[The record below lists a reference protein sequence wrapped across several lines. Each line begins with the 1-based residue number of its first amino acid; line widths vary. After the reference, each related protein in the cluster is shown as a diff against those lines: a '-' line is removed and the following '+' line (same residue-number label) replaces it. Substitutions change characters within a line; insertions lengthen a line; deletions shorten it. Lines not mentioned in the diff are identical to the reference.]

1 VGDDELVDRIIGAL
15 TMKNYV
21 LGLAALGAFG
31 LGLAGCGGSNGSL
44 PTFNAAGLA
53 TPLPT
58 NPPASAAS
66 YVQIELLSRPAV
78 KEVFENFNDHKITN
92 AVEPYA
98 GSPADPLQAEIKA
111 IENTVRPPAGN
122 ANFGAALQS
131 ILYPNE
137 YIVDLSDTTDKAS
150 YLGVETGGATGGKFG
165 GRDPGDDVIAISLGA
180 AFGNTLVKL
189 GVQPEDNEENACI
202 AAENV
207 LQSPAQARTNTFPYL
222 AGPH

>member
-1 VGDDELVDRIIGAL
+1 MNKYLI
-15 TMKNYV
+15 
-21 LGLAALGAFG
+21 GLAIAACGVAA
-31 LGLAGCGGSNGSL
+31 AGCSSSGSTPNPAIIPGG
-44 PTFNAAGLA
+44 GLA

-58 NPPASAAS
+58 NPPASSTS

-78 KEVFENFNDHKITN
+78 KEAFENFNDHKTTN

-98 GSPADPLQAEIKA
+98 GTPADPLKAEIKA
-111 IENTVRPPAGN
+111 TEDTVRPPSGA
-122 ANFGAALQS
+122 ADYGAALQS
-131 ILYPNE
+131 VLYPNV
-137 YIVDLSDTTDKAS
+137 YIVDLSDTADKAS

-165 GRDPGDDVIAISLGA
+165 GRDPNDDVIAISLGA
-180 AFGNTLVKL
+180 AFGNTLAKL

-207 LQSPAQARTNTFPYL
+207 AQNPTQMKTSTFPYL

>member
-1 VGDDELVDRIIGAL
+1 ML
-15 TMKNYV
+15 KYV
-21 LGLAALGAFG
+21 LCLAALGALG
-31 LGLAGCGGSNGSL
+31 LGVAGCNSSNSAV
-44 PTFNAAGLA
+44 PTGTAAGLA

-58 NPPASAAS
+58 NPPASAAT

-78 KEVFENFNDHKITN
+78 KEVFENFNDHKVTN

-111 IENTVRPPAGN
+111 TENTVRPPAGN

-131 ILYPNE
+131 VLYPNV

-165 GRDPGDDVIAISLGA
+165 GRDPGDDVIGISLGA
-180 AFGNTLVKL
+180 AFGSTLVKL

-202 AAENV
+202 SAENV
-207 LQSPAQARTNTFPYL
+207 TQSPSQARTGTFPYL

>member
-1 VGDDELVDRIIGAL
+1 ML
-15 TMKNYV
+15 KYV
-21 LGLAALGAFG
+21 FGLAALGALG
-31 LGLAGCGGSNGSL
+31 LGLAGCNGSNSSV
-44 PTFNAAGLA
+44 PTVSPTGLA

-58 NPPASAAS
+58 NPPTGAAS

-92 AVEPYA
+92 AVEPYV

-111 IENTVRPPAGN
+111 TENTVRPPTGN

-131 ILYPNE
+131 VLYPNV
-137 YIVDLSDTTDKAS
+137 YVVDLSNTTDKAS

-165 GRDPGDDVIAISLGA
+165 GRDPGDDVIGISLGA
-180 AFGNTLVKL
+180 AFGSTLVKL
-189 GVQPEDNEENACI
+189 GVQPEDNQENACI
-202 AAENV
+202 SAENV
-207 LQSPAQARTNTFPYL
+207 TQSPTQARTNTFPYL

>member
-1 VGDDELVDRIIGAL
+1 MLKYIFSLTAIGAL
-15 TMKNYV
+15 
-21 LGLAALGAFG
+21 G
-31 LGLAGCGGSNGSL
+31 LGLAGCGGSNSAVPTVGS
-44 PTFNAAGLA
+44 TGLA

-111 IENTVRPPAGN
+111 TENTVRPPAGN

-131 ILYPNE
+131 VLYPNV
-137 YIVDLSDTTDKAS
+137 YIVDLSNTTDRAT

-165 GRDPGDDVIAISLGA
+165 GRDPGDDVIGISLGV

-202 AAENV
+202 SAENV
-207 LQSPAQARTNTFPYL
+207 TQSPSQTRTSTFPYL

>member
-1 VGDDELVDRIIGAL
+1 M
-15 TMKNYV
+15 TNYV
-21 LGLAALGAFG
+21 LRLATLGALG
-31 LGLAGCGGSNGSL
+31 LGLAGCNSSNSAVPAG
-44 PTFNAAGLA
+44 TAAGLA

-58 NPPASAAS
+58 NPPARTAT

-111 IENTVRPPAGN
+111 TENTVRPPAGN

-131 ILYPNE
+131 VLYPNV
-137 YIVDLSDTTDKAS
+137 YIVDLSNTTDKAS

-165 GRDPGDDVIAISLGA
+165 GRVPGDDVIGISLGA
-180 AFGNTLVKL
+180 AFGSTLVKL

-207 LQSPAQARTNTFPYL
+207 TQSPTQARTNTFPYL